1 MAYLAG
7 VKKEDLRSLCEDI
20 GLTVTSKVS
29 VIAIRDLIINVTNYD
44 EEFTREHLK
53 SIIQNRKSDYEQ
65 RMKEIESERA
75 FELEKLRLSQPQQSA
90 TAHGL
95 GVEKPTIEIQ
105 KLLLKFKSQEDDI
118 GLFLTLF
125 ERHNY
130 LFLKFLKKILL
141 PI

>member
-20 GLTVTSKVS
+20 GLTVTSKMS
-29 VIAIRDLIINVTNYD
+29 FIAIRDLIINDTNYD

-75 FELEKLRLSQPQQSA
+75 FELEKLRLSRQLLM
-90 TAHGL
+90 GW
-95 GVEKPTIEIQ
+95 VWRN
-105 KLLLKFKSQEDDI
+105 LLLRSKSY
-118 GLFLTLF
+118 FRNSNHKRMTLASS
-125 ERHNY
+125 
-130 LFLKFLKKILL
+130 
-141 PI
+141 

>member
-7 VKKEDLRSLCEDI
+7 VKKEDLRSLCEDLR
-20 GLTVTSKVS
+20 LTVTSKMS
-29 VIAIRDLIINVTNYD
+29 IIAIRDLIINDTNYD

-75 FELEKLRLSQPQQSA
+75 FELEKLQLSQPQQST

-95 GVEKPTIEIQ
+95 GEKPTIEI
-105 KLLLKFKSQEDDI
+105 KSLKCKPQEDDI
-118 GLFLTLF
+118 GLSDTVLTAT
-125 ERHNY
+125 H
-130 LFLKFLKKILL
+130 LFLKFLKKILS

>member
-7 VKKEDLRSLCEDI
+7 VKKEDLRSLCEDL
-20 GLTVTSKVS
+20 GLTVTSKIS
-29 VIAIRDLIINVTNYD
+29 VIGIRDLIINDTNCD

-95 GVEKPTIEIQ
+95 VVEKPTIEI
-105 KLLLKFKSQEDDI
+105 
-118 GLFLTLF
+118 
-125 ERHNY
+125 
-130 LFLKFLKKILL
+130 
-141 PI
+141 